1 MSTHRPMQAA
11 CRALFE
17 RLHPADSAGKKA
29 RKEWMAEIKTT
40 ADAAIAK
47 TTAAAQPA
55 ATTAPA
61 AQ

>member
-1 MSTHRPMQAA
+1 MQAA

-47 TTAAAQPA
+47 TTAVAQPA